1 MIDNTMAKWKKDK
14 RTNIN
19 LQNTTQKPQITQQK
33 LHKQRVN
40 SGAPE
45 RWAVSALL
53 VALVLIIRTRR
64 IKLR

>member
-1 MIDNTMAKWKKDK
+1 MKKDK

-33 LHKQRVN
+33 LHNQGEN

-45 RWAVSALL
+45 RWAVSSLL
-53 VALVLIIRTRR
+53 VALVLITRTRR

>member
-1 MIDNTMAKWKKDK
+1 MAKWKKDK